1 MAFYTCP
8 RCGQNNPDTIAC
20 CSKCGLPV
28 SQFFPNTDPPIQQPQ
43 NLNNGYYNAEPP
55 ASMPYQGN
63 IPQNMNTPYMQ
74 YPNYG
79 QGMPPKKNNTLII
92 ILIIVIV
99 ALIIVGVVIAVLL
112 MNQGNNSRQE
122 QTSSVSEVAG
132 ASQQEQP
139 SADIPSVSTPSATYS
154 EPSVYTPSETYSEP
168 SVYTPSE
175 TYSEPSVYTP
185 SETYSE
191 PSVYTPSETYSD
203 PSDSTIESSFDI
215 EQYLDYMKPKSQW
228 SYFNDSRYANPNYKI
243 PTPESCITTIKKISS
258 DYDTSNQYGLYYSY
272 EGSNTEDVIAYIV
285 LMRALDYQF
294 EKYDNSENPDQSFF
308 YFSKDGNIV
317 LSITIRSINSSGEIG
332 MMVVRADY
340 E

>member
-1 MAFYTCP
+1 MRF
-8 RCGQNNPDTIAC
+8 AC
-20 CSKCGLPV
+20 ITV
-28 SQFFPNTDPPIQQPQ
+28 FPNTDPPIQQPQ

-139 SADIPSVSTPSATYS
+139 SADIPSVSTPSA
-154 EPSVYTPSETYSEP
+154 
-168 SVYTPSE
+168 
-175 TYSEPSVYTP
+175 
-185 SETYSE
+185 TYSE